1 MIEDELSMLQN
12 NQVIQQPSKSE
23 PKDEFADIENA
34 ENPNDDNDGE
44 IISLDD
50 AALEEEKDPKN

>member
-1 MIEDELSMLQN
+1 MLQN

-34 ENPNDDNDGE
+34 ENTNDEGDEGV
-44 IISLDD
+44 ISLDD
-50 AALEEEKDPKN
+50 AALEEEKDQKIKF